1 MVSHTPSSRY
11 SGWPG
16 VAPPDADCSSVAT
29 RRSSDLTAKA
39 VKDRY
44 ASVLHQVALRTL
56 HEVLEADR
64 RGCIDTIS
72 LTVAT
77 TGIDSATGQV
87 ATTPLVAVATD
98 RATFEAIDLA
108 NVVPQ
113 ATLGHLGAVISKNPH
128 GLVAID
134 TSKGIRGK

>member
-1 MVSHTPSSRY
+1 MERQLV
-11 SGWPG
+11 
-16 VAPPDADCSSVAT
+16 
-29 RRSSDLTAKA
+29 
-39 VKDRY
+39 
-44 ASVLHQVALRTL
+44 HQVALRTL

>member
-1 MVSHTPSSRY
+1 MRKLMN
-11 SGWPG
+11 
-16 VAPPDADCSSVAT
+16 ASSVVQ
-29 RRSSDLTAKA
+29 RRCHAPITKITVGPAIAK
-39 VKDRY
+39 VQKDRY
-44 ASVLHQVALRTL
+44 ASIVHQVALRTL

-87 ATTPLVAVATD
+87 ATTPLVAVAPA